1 MRSGDT
7 PGEDG
12 VTAGKMPGENGA
24 NRARG
29 ADYVWSWLGYGLD
42 AAGVES
48 VENRER
54 WRLAGIGRHWPLGG
68 WVGSGRFKSA
78 DGLSRSARVRRIGR
92 RWRPR
97 RFPSLFSC
105 WTGRESWLG

>member
-1 MRSGDT
+1 MLQTGDWQGVSGDA
-7 PGEDG
+7 P
-12 VTAGKMPGENGA
+12 
-24 NRARG
+24 NRPRG

-68 WVGSGRFKSA
+68 WVGVVGGGCGAGVGAGRGAGGVRSCPVWRS
-78 DGLSRSARVRRIGR
+78 SRVG
-92 RWRPR
+92 RWR
-97 RFPSLFSC
+97 
-105 WTGRESWLG
+105 WG